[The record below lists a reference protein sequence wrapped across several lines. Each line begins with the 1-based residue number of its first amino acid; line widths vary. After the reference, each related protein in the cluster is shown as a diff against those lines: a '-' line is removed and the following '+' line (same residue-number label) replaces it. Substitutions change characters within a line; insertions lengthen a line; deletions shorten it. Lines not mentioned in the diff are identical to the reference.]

1 MLSSLYRKAIALIL
15 LLLLSSC
22 ANSWGDDNWV
32 EKLPEGW
39 IRSLPSEDQIPL
51 SSDYPSAGAV
61 YLLDEQIY
69 YVADKIE
76 VKVVIMKISNRRG
89 YKYAQDV
96 TPYYRKNES
105 VEVRGRTRKKDG
117 TMVVLSQEDVHE
129 ISASK
134 DLKRKKFTLPAIED
148 GCLIQYE
155 IVYRSGRH
163 TLSGIRYFQSDEPTL
178 LSRFNL
184 IVPKHL
190 KVVHFD
196 SPPGILD
203 TTKEKPTNSEQTA
216 LYAFA
221 KRNLLPYETE
231 AFMPPLFHYSP
242 SLAFVITV
250 PQDDKELKA
259 SWENVSRR
267 YFETMDRH
275 FAPSGKMKKLA
286 KRLTKEIT
294 NNKERVEKIFYFV
307 QSHFKTDFASRSIFD
322 PAERIFSRQVGS
334 SAEVTGIIYALLR
347 SLEIESTPVLVPN
360 RKIVRDLPDVPMLD
374 WFSHLLLKV
383 TLDGEDLWLDPLHQT
398 DSVNCIS
405 PEHQGVDGLLVQESN
420 GKLQKMPSI
429 HHSENLKVSITNLNL
444 RADGSI
450 DCESR
455 EIYSP
460 CRSAEMKNLLRS
472 QTIVEREDELAKR
485 ICEYCPGAMLDTC
498 QLSGLYAYGED
509 FEVYYRFHSP
519 HCVQE
524 TDSLFYLN
532 PNILNR
538 DETAKD
544 FAQPVRIFPIMF
556 DRVKT
561 DIDSVVIN
569 LPTPYQVANL
579 PEPIHLENDFGE
591 FRTEYEISGNQLVY
605 KRLLKIKRLLVP
617 QGEYKE
623 VKGFFNR
630 IFEEDQKSIAIE
642 RRR

>member
-1 MLSSLYRKAIALIL
+1 MPNFVYRKATALALALFL
-15 LLLLSSC
+15 LSC

-39 IRSLPSEDQIPL
+39 IRPLPPEDQVPL

-61 YLLDEQIY
+61 YLLDEEIY

-76 VKVVIMKISNRRG
+76 VKVVIMKIFNRRG
-89 YKYAQDV
+89 YKYAQAA
-96 TPYYRKNES
+96 TPYYRENES

-117 TMVVLSQEDVHE
+117 TIVVLSEEDVHE

-134 DLKRKKFTLPAIED
+134 DLKRKKFTLPSIED

-155 IVYRSGRH
+155 IAYRSGRY

-203 TTKEKPTNSEQTA
+203 TIKEKPTNSEKAA

-250 PQDDKELKA
+250 PQEDEELAA

-267 YFETMDRH
+267 YFETMYRH

-286 KRLTKEIT
+286 KRLTEECT
-294 NNKERVEKIFYFV
+294 TEREKIEKTFYFV
-307 QSHFKTDFASRSIFD
+307 QAHFKTDFASRSIFD
-322 PAERIFSRQVGS
+322 PVERIFTRQVGS

-360 RKIVRDLPDVPMLD
+360 RKIVTDLPDVPMLD

-383 TLDGEDLWLDPLHQT
+383 TLDGEDLWLDPLYQAN
-398 DSVNCIS
+398 SVNCIS
-405 PEHQGVDGLLVQESN
+405 TEYQGVDGLLVQESN

-429 HHSENLKVSITNLNL
+429 HHSENLKVSITDLNL
-444 RADGSI
+444 TVNGSI

-498 QLSGLYAYGED
+498 GFNDLCAYGQD
-509 FEVYYRFHSP
+509 FAIDCRFHSS
-519 HCVQE
+519 HYVQRA
-524 TDSLFYLN
+524 DDLLYLN

-544 FAQPVRIFPIMF
+544 FAQPMRIFPIMF
-556 DRVKT
+556 DQIRT
-561 DIDSVVIN
+561 DIDSVVIS
-569 LPTPYQVANL
+569 LPTPYEVTDL
-579 PEPIHLENDFGE
+579 PDPIHLENDLGE
-591 FRTEYEISGNQLVY
+591 FRTEYEISGDQIVY
-605 KRLLKIKRLLVP
+605 RRLLKIKRLLVP
-617 QGEYKE
+617 QSEYKE
-623 VKGFFNR
+623 VNGFFNR